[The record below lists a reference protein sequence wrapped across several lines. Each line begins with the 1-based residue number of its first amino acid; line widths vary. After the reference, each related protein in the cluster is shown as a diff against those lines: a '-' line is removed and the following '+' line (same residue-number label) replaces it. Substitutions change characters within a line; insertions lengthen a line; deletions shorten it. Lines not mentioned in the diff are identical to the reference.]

1 MMEKNVMMD
10 MFVKELLG
18 DGRKLTMLEIKAA
31 AKQGLPKEEY
41 DAKRIYNFVYN
52 MTGRG
57 ELCKT
62 SDGKY
67 YMKDIVK
74 DKSKIISD
82 ESKREVNI
90 DGFDDFEII
99 DPSTVKSPKEV
110 LSVMSS
116 GTIAMNPVLLKHFED
131 FSAEIR
137 LKKDC
142 TEIIMLKYGK
152 VLTNLGKQG
161 RVKNYNLVERLKK
174 ANMRFPLYFVG
185 EWDEEKEL
193 WHGKAMQYNPNKGKK
208 EKQK

>member
-67 YMKDIVK
+67 YMEEAIKG
-74 DKSKIISD
+74 KSRKVAD
-82 ESKREVNI
+82 EIKKETLP
-90 DGFDDFEII
+90 DGFDDFEVI
-99 DPSTVKSPKEV
+99 DPSTTKNPKEV

-174 ANMRFPLYFVG
+174 ANMKFPLYFVG
-185 EWDEEKEL
+185 EWDEENEL
-193 WHGKAMQYNPNKGKK
+193 WYGKFLPYNPNKGRK